1 MQSALSS
8 LRARAVASVFSPRAP
23 LETAVER
30 LGFVQADPIRAP
42 ATAQDLILRHRA
54 VGYRAGELDRRYA
67 SSAIEE
73 EYLYAY
79 GFLPRAT
86 RSLLHPRPS
95 RPLSRVERQ
104 VLAVVRERGEVHPR
118 ELEARR
124 VVNAWGG
131 TSKATTLALD
141 ALHYRGMLRVVRRD
155 AGTRVY
161 ALATPMERMPDGER
175 LRRLILLLAQ
185 ILGPASERTLRSM
198 TARYRAL
205 GEPRKTID
213 RLISEGAFRA
223 STLDGTRYLDPA
235 GGSGE
240 EGAPA
245 EVRFLA
251 PFDPV
256 VWDRRRFEHLWGWQ
270 YRFEAYTP
278 VSKRVRGYY
287 AMPLLWRD
295 RVIGWANADE
305 ADVRVGF
312 VGARPREPAFRREL
326 DAEIER
332 LQEFLR
338 TA

>member
-1 MQSALSS
+1 MKSALRS
-8 LRARAVASVFSPRAP
+8 LRARAVASVFSPRAA
-23 LETAVER
+23 LETAVQR
-30 LGFVQADPIRAP
+30 LGFVQADPIRVP

-54 VGYRAGELDRRYA
+54 AGYRAGDLDRGYA
-67 SSAIEE
+67 SSGIEE

-95 RPLSRVERQ
+95 RPLSRVEQR

-141 ALHYRGMLRVVRRD
+141 ALHYRGMLRVVRRE

-161 ALATPMERMPDGER
+161 AVAAPMERQPDGER
-175 LRRLILLLAQ
+175 LRGLILLLAQ
-185 ILGPASERTLRSM
+185 ILAPTSERTLRRI
-198 TARYRAL
+198 TARYRSL
-205 GEPRKTID
+205 GEPRKIID
-213 RLISEGAFRA
+213 RLVSEGALHA
-223 STLDGTRYLDPA
+223 STFDGTRYLDPA

-240 EGAPA
+240 DGAPE

-256 VWDRRRFEHLWGWQ
+256 VWDRSRFEHLWGWQ

-278 VSKRVRGYY
+278 VAKRVRGYY

-295 RVIGWANADE
+295 QVIGWANADE

-312 VGARPREPAFRREL
+312 VGARPRDPAFRREL

-332 LQEFLR
+332 LRAFLR